1 MLPAETLKKI
11 RRIQIRTSHMVT
23 DMFAGQYHSVFKG
36 QGMEFQEVREYL
48 PGDDIRAI
56 DWNVTARMGHPF
68 IKKFVEERELT
79 VMLVVDISRSNDF
92 GSAAQMKRDLAAEV
106 AAVLAFAAIQN
117 NDRVGLILFSSET
130 EHYLP
135 PRKGARHVLRVI
147 RDVLHHRPQKSGT
160 SISAGLDFLNS
171 VSNRK
176 TVTFLISDF
185 IDHDYERAL
194 AVSAKRHDLIAVH
207 IRDQREQSLLP
218 AGLIEWEDAET
229 GRRILVDTSNASTR
243 AALEEASARRQNL
256 LLGTLKKRG
265 VDVIELRTG
274 QPYAMELVRFFKKRE
289 KRRG

>member
-11 RRIQIRTSHMVT
+11 RRIQIRTSHMVS
-23 DMFAGQYHSVFKG
+23 DLFAGQYHSVFKG

-92 GSAAQMKRDLAAEV
+92 GSASQMKRDLAAEV

-117 NDRVGLILFSSET
+117 NDRVGLILFSGET

-147 RDVLHHRPQKSGT
+147 RDVLHHRPQKLGT

-171 VSNRK
+171 VANRK

-194 AVSAKRHDLIAVH
+194 AVSAKRHDLIAIQ
-207 IRDQREQSLLP
+207 IRDQREQTLVP
-218 AGLIEWEDAET
+218 AGIIEWEDAET
-229 GRRILVDTSNASTR
+229 GRRVLIDTSSASTR
-243 AALEEASARRQNL
+243 AALEDSSARRQNL
-256 LLGTLKKRG
+256 LLDTFKKRG

>member
-1 MLPAETLKKI
+1 MLPTETLRKI
-11 RRIQIRTSHMVT
+11 RRIQIRTSHMVS
-23 DMFAGQYHSVFKG
+23 DLFAGQYHSVFKG

-92 GSAAQMKRDLAAEV
+92 GSASQMKRDLAAEV

-135 PRKGARHVLRVI
+135 PRKGTRHVLRVI

-171 VSNRK
+171 VANRK

-194 AVSAKRHDLIAVH
+194 AVSAKRHDLIAIQ
-207 IRDQREQSLLP
+207 IRDHREQTLVP

-229 GRRILVDTSNASTR
+229 GRRVLIDTSSVSTR
-243 AALEEASARRQNL
+243 AALEETSARHQNL
-256 LLGTLKKRG
+256 LLDTFKKRG
-265 VDVIELRTG
+265 VDVIELNTG

>member
-11 RRIQIRTSHMVT
+11 RRIQIRTSHMVS
-23 DMFAGQYHSVFKG
+23 DLFAGQYHSVFKG

-92 GSAAQMKRDLAAEV
+92 GSASQMKRDLAAEV

-117 NDRVGLILFSSET
+117 NDRVGLILFSGET

-171 VSNRK
+171 VANRK

-194 AVSAKRHDLIAVH
+194 AVSAKRHDLIAIQ
-207 IRDQREQSLLP
+207 IRDQREQTLVP
-218 AGLIEWEDAET
+218 AGIIEWEDAET
-229 GRRILVDTSNASTR
+229 GRRILIDTSSASTR
-243 AALEEASARRQNL
+243 AALEDSSARRQNL
-256 LLGTLKKRG
+256 LLDTFKKRG